1 MYIRKYLKLNF
12 KLKRERKKKKKK
24 KKKKKRIIYNKQI
37 SLIKLY

>member
-24 KKKKKRIIYNKQI
+24 IFYNKQI
-37 SLIKLY
+37 FLIKLY

>member
-12 KLKRERKKKKKK
+12 KLKRERKKKKK
-24 KKKKKRIIYNKQI
+24 RIIYNKQI